1 MWNKLTILWND
12 VTIDWNDLAWNDLT
26 MEQNDRKSVWTRS
39 GTRTLWISQLLTTL
53 VNQKLFFPMRKF
65 NAKYLK
71 IYNAN
76 FVIAKVY
83 ADFNIMDSE

>member
-1 MWNKLTILWND
+1 
-12 VTIDWNDLAWNDLT
+12 
-26 MEQNDRKSVWTRS
+26 
-39 GTRTLWISQLLTTL
+39 
-53 VNQKLFFPMRKF
+53 MRKF

-76 FVIAKVY
+76 FVIAEVY